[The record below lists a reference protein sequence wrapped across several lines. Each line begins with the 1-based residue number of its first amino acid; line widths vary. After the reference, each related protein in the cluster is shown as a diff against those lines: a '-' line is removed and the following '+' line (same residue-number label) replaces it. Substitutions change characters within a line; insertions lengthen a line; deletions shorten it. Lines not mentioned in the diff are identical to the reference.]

1 MESAPRAP
9 AQVAAE
15 AQPSAASKRAR
26 GSVGLL
32 GPKRLHVPHGRTLLY
47 AGIVGLTVF
56 FSYLALRGVDFA
68 GVGRALAH
76 SNYGWLVPALGAFG
90 LATLA
95 RALRWH
101 ALFAPERRPPLRA
114 VGNAMMVGYLFN
126 NILPARAG
134 EAARVVTLRQR
145 AGTAPA
151 EVVGTVVVERLFD
164 VLSILLIFFAAQ
176 PWLPHVSWF
185 GTAAIAAIVLA
196 AALATAIVVL
206 VIYGDRPVRF
216 LARPLGR
223 LPLLTAERVERAA
236 ADLVAGLSGLHRP
249 AVAFMGFFWSLAA
262 WLLSSA
268 SAWLVTYAFGLHLGF
283 DAGILVSVGV
293 GLAMIVPVPAGLG
306 VFEAAALLA
315 LNAYGISNT
324 SALPYALVLHVVNFL
339 PFVVFGGL
347 ALHFNAVHAR
357 RRDRARA
364 LVADGDGGSGTA
376 GR

>member
-1 MESAPRAP
+1 
-9 AQVAAE
+9 
-15 AQPSAASKRAR
+15 
-26 GSVGLL
+26 
-32 GPKRLHVPHGRTLLY
+32 
-47 AGIVGLTVF
+47 
-56 FSYLALRGVDFA
+56 
-68 GVGRALAH
+68 
-76 SNYGWLVPALGAFG
+76 
-90 LATLA
+90 
-95 RALRWH
+95 
-101 ALFAPERRPPLRA
+101 
-114 VGNAMMVGYLFN
+114 
-126 NILPARAG
+126 
-134 EAARVVTLRQR
+134 VVTLRQR

-324 SALPYALVLHVVNFL
+324 GALPYALVLHVVNFL